1 MANITMSA
9 EEYDKLKGPK
19 VLTQGQK
26 KAAGM
31 TLGADLGLVG
41 LQALFN
47 QQQVNRLKKELK
59 ARQKELTAPVLTD
72 KDFATANMQA
82 EAIEREI
89 DALEGS
95 RGTVGGSGARED
107 IKKRSQR
114 KGLQRYA
121 SDLTELAQ
129 SELGRRKGIA
139 DIAAQ
144 QSAQLTGAQLQKG
157 QDLVS
162 GLQSIRKDEDLAG
175 LFGRAGKQQRNKD
188 KEGYKAATGTVDE
201 QFESTIGTRRKP
213 FGRKDN

>member
-19 VLTQGQK
+19 VLTKGQK

-31 TLGADLGLVG
+31 ALGSDLGLVG

-47 QQQVNRLKKELK
+47 QQQVNRLKKQLK
-59 ARQKELTAPVLTD
+59 ARQRELTAPVLAD
-72 KDFATANMQA
+72 KDFATANMQS
-82 EAIEREI
+82 EAVEREI

-107 IKKRSQR
+107 IKKRAQR
-114 KGLQRYA
+114 KAQQRYA
-121 SDLTELAQ
+121 SALTALAQ

-144 QSAQLTGAQLQKG
+144 ESAQLTGVQLQKG

-175 LFGRAGKQQRNKD
+175 LFGRAGKQQRNED
-188 KEGYKAATGTVDE
+188 KKRYEDAEETIDE
-201 QFESTIGTRRKP
+201 QVKSNIGSTKLFGKRK
-213 FGRKDN
+213 